1 MFLPPLS
8 IKENAC
14 ALNKDLA
21 SATVSSP
28 CSNCNSR
35 HSFRSQTMQSHINT
49 HHWLPALLRATTTT
63 RRICCSGRSWDP
75 RNAMTTV
82 ARIWYVV
89 ARKLWHILRFQKKV
103 TLSLSLRLPCPLR
116 PPRHSADSGTTSD
129 SRTHVGSICI
139 IGCALI
145 ASPYTVALIKR

>member
-1 MFLPPLS
+1 MRP
-8 IKENAC
+8 KERYDDGGS
-14 ALNKDLA
+14 DLVCGCTQA
-21 SATVSSP
+21 VTYTEVP
-28 CSNCNSR
+28 E
-35 HSFRSQTMQSHINT
+35 
-49 HHWLPALLRATTTT
+49 
-63 RRICCSGRSWDP
+63 
-75 RNAMTTV
+75 
-82 ARIWYVV
+82 
-89 ARKLWHILRFQKKV
+89 KKV